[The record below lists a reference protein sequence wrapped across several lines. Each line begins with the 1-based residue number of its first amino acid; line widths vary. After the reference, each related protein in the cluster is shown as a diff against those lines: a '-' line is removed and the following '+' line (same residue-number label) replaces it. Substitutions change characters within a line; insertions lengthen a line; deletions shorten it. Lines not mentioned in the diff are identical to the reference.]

1 MDGSSLTSCAPK
13 RLAAPIATSRSEEPS
28 TSTPASWAIGCATS
42 VTEVRSASSRV
53 QVLDRGLLHALG
65 LCRHAVRSADPQS
78 CRRELAACARRGG
91 FGRAGWHVH
100 DRDPGARDRQA
111 VLADDVS
118 AQLAGRFLRHRNMR
132 RQGNCRRRL
141 AAAAR
146 RTERRRSDMEAA
158 PQNCIRNTIR
168 RNVTA
173 CWPQAESVIAAF
185 SAIMIVGALVL
196 PPISVGMT
204 DASTTESPS
213 IPCTRSSGSTTDIAS
228 TPMRQVPTG

>member
-13 RLAAPIATSRSEEPS
+13 RLAAADRNVAFGGAHDLDARKLGDRLRDDRYRGPLREL
-28 TSTPASWAIGCATS
+28 
-42 VTEVRSASSRV
+42 RV
-53 QVLDRGLLHALG
+53 QILDRGLLHALG
-65 LCRHAVRSADPQS
+65 LCRHAVGSADPES

-100 DRDPGARDRQA
+100 DRDPGARDRQS
-111 VLADDVS
+111 VLANDVS
-118 AQLAGRFLRHRNMR
+118 AQLAGRFLRHHNRR
-132 RQGNCRRRL
+132 RQNCGKACGGKTDRAATIRHGGRL
-141 AAAAR
+141 PRIASATR
-146 RTERRRSDMEAA
+146 Y
-158 PQNCIRNTIR
+158 R

-173 CWPQAESVIAAF
+173 SWPQVESVIAAF